1 MDDSLEPNNNSNIFY
16 DSLEDSKNQESYTRY
31 NQMDS
36 LTQYNFSNK
45 KYNSNKFNKKY
56 KFENS
61 KINEKI
67 KKVFQIPKNKYLN
80 TPITKKEKNEKNEK
94 ESPKFSCTEIPLYYD
109 YSTHSSNTKN
119 QNLIKKN
126 NSSLNINN
134 DYTFFMIDNLNKN
147 TNSFIEDNSKRD
159 KIKEIKINKIPNS
172 YRQNDIKSKNKI
184 FNEKRRIYSHRE
196 NNKNNNSY
204 NLIIDKNS
212 SSNKKIVNKLFHNN
226 LKEKDKKLKSENTK
240 KLQNNLKKEI
250 GLKDLILNSSF
261 SEKNKE
267 IKDKK
272 IEINK
277 INLLLKKFDK
287 NENLPYDYDTKILKE
302 NEKEFKNIDNY
313 NDEMKNIENY
323 DIDINNNSQ
332 KSHIS
337 TSLRNNPSL
346 TNYDNYI
353 DTGSFFPN
361 NNNDNINNN
370 NDEIYNNKLDNNKDD
385 INYNSKNN
393 DNNFTLNE
401 SYNKDDKNNICSLE
415 QDSGSNLFIKNY
427 NLNDNIQTD
436 SSYEG
441 LENTKNSYIYNSYK
455 MNLEQI
461 QYERYNNLYNLLYDF
476 LKWELILENIKIN
489 LASREDINIHLL
501 FEIFDT
507 KKRKSISLS
516 DIFKTLINFGMNI
529 NEEEVK
535 YILLQNNK
543 KLKERFNKEE
553 FCEII
558 LPNNKIK
565 RKEINERKVNDMR
578 GLSDKTINIICL
590 LFQKIIEGERSN
602 ELYRN
607 NLAIVPESSGF
618 DLFNLLKKNYSVGIY
633 KEDID
638 IFLSSRGK
646 VFFNNETELIM
657 KKLDKNKD
665 GVVDYTEFLT
675 EITPKFFY

>member
-1 MDDSLEPNNNSNIFY
+1 MDNSLEPNNNSNIFY
-16 DSLEDSKNQESYTRY
+16 DSLEDSKNQESYSQY
-31 NQMDS
+31 NQMNN
-36 LTQYNFSNK
+36 LTPYNSSNK

-56 KFENS
+56 KNENS

-80 TPITKKEKNEKNEK
+80 TPINKKEKNEK

-119 QNLIKKN
+119 QSLIKKN

-134 DYTFFMIDNLNKN
+134 EKTFFIINNLNQN
-147 TNSFIEDNSKRD
+147 TNKFNEDNSKRD

-172 YRQNDIKSKNKI
+172 YRQNEIKSKNKI
-184 FNEKRRIYSHRE
+184 LSDKRRFYSYRE

-204 NLIIDKNS
+204 NFIIDKNN

-226 LKEKDKKLKSENTK
+226 SKKKDKKLKSENTK

-287 NENLPYDYDTKILKE
+287 NENFPYDYDMKILKE
-302 NEKEFKNIDNY
+302 NEKEFKNIDNK
-313 NDEMKNIENY
+313 NNEIKNIENF

-332 KSHIS
+332 KTYIS

-353 DTGSFFPN
+353 DTGSFCPN
-361 NNNDNINNN
+361 YNNDNINNN
-370 NDEIYNNKLDNNKDD
+370 DYEIYSNKLDNNNDC
-385 INYNSKNN
+385 INYNNNNN
-393 DNNFTLNE
+393 DNIFTLNV
-401 SYNKDDKNNICSLE
+401 SYNKDDKNDFCGSE
-415 QDSGSNLFIKNY
+415 QDLGSNLFIKNY
-427 NLNDNIQTD
+427 NLNDNIETD
-436 SSYEG
+436 SSYER
-441 LENTKNSYIYNSYK
+441 LENTNKSYIYNSYK

-529 NEEEVK
+529 NEEEIK

-543 KLKERFNKEE
+543 KLKERFNFEE
-553 FCEII
+553 FCDII

-578 GLSDKTINIICL
+578 GLSDKTINIICF

-602 ELYRN
+602 EFYRN

-638 IFLSSRGK
+638 IFFSSRGK